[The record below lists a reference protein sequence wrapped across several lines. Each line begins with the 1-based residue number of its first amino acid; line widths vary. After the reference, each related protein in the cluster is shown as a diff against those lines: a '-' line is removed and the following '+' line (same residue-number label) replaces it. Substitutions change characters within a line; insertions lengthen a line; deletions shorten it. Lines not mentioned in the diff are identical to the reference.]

1 MKKLKV
7 FDVVKLND
15 GNNATILDN
24 QTYSYKAEVV
34 NLKGESQGI
43 KNITENEIREILFS
57 K

>member
-7 FDVVKLND
+7 FDVVELND

-24 QTYSYKAEVV
+24 QTYTYKAEIV

-43 KNITENEIREILFS
+43 KNITENDIEKILIS

>member
-24 QTYSYKAEVV
+24 QTYTYKAEIV

-43 KNITENEIREILFS
+43 KDITENDIREILIS

>member
-24 QTYSYKAEVV
+24 QTYTYKAEIV

-43 KNITENEIREILFS
+43 KNITENDIREILIS

>member
-24 QTYSYKAEVV
+24 QTYTYKEEIV

-43 KNITENEIREILFS
+43 KNITENDIREILIS

>member
-24 QTYSYKAEVV
+24 QNYIYKAEIV

-43 KNITENEIREILFS
+43 KGITENDINKILIS

>member
-15 GNNATILDN
+15 GNNATILEN
-24 QTYSYKAEVV
+24 QTSTYKAEIV

-43 KNITENEIREILFS
+43 KDITENDIREILIS

>member
-15 GNNATILDN
+15 GSNATILDN
-24 QTYSYKAEVV
+24 QTYTYKAEIV

-43 KNITENEIREILFS
+43 KNITENDIREILIS

>member
-24 QTYSYKAEVV
+24 QNYIYKAEIV

-43 KNITENEIREILFS
+43 KDITDNDINKILIS

>member
-7 FDVVKLND
+7 FDVVELND

-24 QTYSYKAEVV
+24 QNYVYKAEIV

-43 KNITENEIREILFS
+43 KDITDNDIRKILFS